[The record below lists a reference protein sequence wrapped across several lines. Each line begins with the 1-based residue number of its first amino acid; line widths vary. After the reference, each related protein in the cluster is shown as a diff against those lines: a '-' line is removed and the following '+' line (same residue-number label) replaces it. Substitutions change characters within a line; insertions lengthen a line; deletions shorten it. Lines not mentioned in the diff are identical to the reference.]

1 MTSSKKATG
10 AAEASVNRGGGSV
23 TRAPNPN
30 HAGADGDAGGGGG
43 ATQTPVVAKSG

>member
-1 MTSSKKATG
+1 MTSSKKATPTG
-10 AAEASVNRGGGSV
+10 HAEASVNRGGSV

-30 HAGADGDAGGGGG
+30 HAGADGDAAGGG